1 MWQHSLP
8 DFYVPFQIHLV
19 LSLGNAPVNFVL
31 PCSDKSCRRKCHIT
45 AVFPPSCL
53 CSICRFLWQFFK
65 TKLLWDAVILHIDDV
80 TWLTKPRLQKHCID
94 QIQVWELFPR
104 YRMVRINQN
113 TLIKPFYL
121 FQVPSTDLAS
131 QLYRNEGRTT
141 SFCTF
146 SFVVIVTSQ
155 AFNTLLHH

>member
-104 YRMVRINQN
+104 YRMVRINHRILLLN
-113 TLIKPFYL
+113 L
-121 FQVPSTDLAS
+121 FICFRCRRQ
-131 QLYRNEGRTT
+131 
-141 SFCTF
+141 
-146 SFVVIVTSQ
+146 
-155 AFNTLLHH
+155 TLLHSCTEMREERHRSAPSVLWSS